1 MFRIL
6 YITLFILGSLYSNTI
21 TLSDKIDRV
30 IVNKIQ
36 YLKNDNYTL
45 QDLVN
50 KQFRS
55 YHKKP
60 NALFRFPFE
69 NETFYWVKVELKN
82 ISHTTL
88 NKYLHIDNANIS
100 SVEFYEFD
108 TQKNS
113 FVDLKRDLKKQRT
126 FVYNVTL
133 QKEQKK
139 IILIKF
145 YNQLSPTIFRLNI
158 YNKESFILKEQTT
171 ELLHGLFLGF
181 MSFAIAYFIL
191 ASIFM
196 KKAFYIFYIIHIFAI
211 SAFLFFI
218 QGYPKVYFEES
229 TLYPQLEELTGVLSF
244 GSFSIFTFYF
254 LQDKLSIFYKR
265 LFILIILLVII
276 LTPLYMSNLI
286 ASQIL
291 AGVLLFGY
299 ISIIFGSL
307 DSYLRKNYHAIA
319 VLIASI
325 VIVVGALIH
334 ASAIIFQIIPLNNF
348 TANSLIM
355 SNIIEVFAI
364 LFSFMLYLKKTD
376 REKQNILSQKIKI
389 EKSFSKNL
397 QLEVN
402 KKTQELKHI
411 NQTLN
416 IKVEE
421 AINKAKEQE
430 RLLFSQSK
438 LATMGETISIIA
450 HQWRNPISI
459 LSSHINHME
468 LSLKYKKEFDQK
480 DFLSTIKKSQDVLIH
495 LSSTIDVFQNYLKPS
510 SDELNSSFKLVDV
523 IQKGLLLYKD
533 SMKNDHIEVFEKF
546 EIKDINIKGNSEDF
560 IQVLISLFSNSK
572 DALIKNTKNNKKII
586 IIKTKLKNDRVYID
600 IYDNGGGIFVKP
612 IQQIFEPYFTSK
624 KENGFG
630 LGLFIAREIVIK
642 KLNGKIKVK
651 SKLRST
657 IFTIE
662 LPV

>member
-1 MFRIL
+1 MFRLIL
-6 YITLFILGSLYSNTI
+6 LFFIFTNFLFADII
-21 TLSDKIDRV
+21 TLSKDIDNV
-30 IVNKIQ
+30 YINQIK
-36 YLKNDNYTL
+36 YLKDNNYKL
-45 QDLVN
+45 EELID
-50 KQFRS
+50 
-55 YHKKP
+55 KKFIP
-60 NALFRFPFE
+60 YQKKSNALFRFPFE
-69 NETFYWVKVELKN
+69 NETFYWVKLEVEN
-82 ISHTTL
+82 ISKTTL

-181 MSFAIAYFIL
+181 MSFAIVYFIL

-211 SAFLFFI
+211 CAFLFFI
-218 QGYPKVYFEES
+218 HGYPKVYFEES

-265 LFILIILLVII
+265 LFILIILLAII
-276 LTPLYMSNLI
+276 LTLLYMSSFI
-286 ASQIL
+286 PSQIL
-291 AGVLLFGY
+291 AGVLLLGY

-319 VLIASI
+319 ILIASI
-325 VIVVGALIH
+325 VIVLGALIH
-334 ASAIIFQIIPLNNF
+334 ASAIIFQIIPLNNI
-348 TANSLIM
+348 TANTLII
-355 SNIIEVFAI
+355 SNIIEVFVI

-376 REKQNILSQKIKI
+376 KEKQNILSQKIKI
-389 EKSFSKNL
+389 EKLFSKNL

-402 KKTQELKHI
+402 KKTRELKHI

-416 IKVEE
+416 IKVEQ

-480 DFLSTIKKSQDVLIH
+480 DFLSTIKKSQNVLIH

-533 SMKNDHIEVFEKF
+533 SMKNDHIEVFKKF
-546 EIKDINIKGNSEDF
+546 QIKDINIKGNSEDF
-560 IQVLISLFSNSK
+560 IQVLISLFSNAK
-572 DALIKNTKNNKKII
+572 DALIKNTKNNKKI

-612 IQQIFEPYFTSK
+612 IQKIFEPYFTSK